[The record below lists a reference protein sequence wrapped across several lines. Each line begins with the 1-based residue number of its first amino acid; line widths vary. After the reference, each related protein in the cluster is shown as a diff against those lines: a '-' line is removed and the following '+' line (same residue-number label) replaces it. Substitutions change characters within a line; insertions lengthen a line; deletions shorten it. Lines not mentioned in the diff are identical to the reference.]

1 MKVGM
6 KRILTLLLAVLLVI
20 PQVPL
25 RTYGAE
31 ENPAEASREVTVT
44 FAVEEEAYTSDPGS
58 GQTHITVDEPITGGE
73 LVYTKSAG
81 RYRVTGTGTM
91 CSFTI
96 PAGTTLAQGG
106 FSLPKLTVANIGTE
120 NAATYISS
128 YSWVTDQGMVC
139 NANTVF
145 NQDTTLSLSLYTDSD
160 NHSLKFVCGGGSWSG
175 NNRLPYVLGG
185 YPSAPF
191 SL

>member
-1 MKVGM
+1 M
-6 KRILTLLLAVLLVI
+6 
-20 PQVPL
+20 
-25 RTYGAE
+25 E
-31 ENPAEASREVTVT
+31 
-44 FAVEEEAYTSDPGS
+44 
-58 GQTHITVDEPITGGE
+58 EPITGGE

-160 NHSLKFVCGGGSWSG
+160 NHSLKFVCGGGSESG
-175 NNRLPYVLGG
+175 KYRQSYGRGGSPYVTFFFGPRG
-185 YPSAPF
+185 CGA
-191 SL
+191 